1 MMLRDPLAMSPSVWP
16 ALSAVAWIADGT
28 NHAAPSDT
36 IVAASGYAW
45 LITIMAT
52 SACNVGASVYGATPT
67 TEGTTSVSASSV
79 RSDVGGR
86 ITSVVVCS
94 VTPEGA
100 PSAPVS
106 T

>member
-1 MMLRDPLAMSPSVWP
+1 MSPSIQP
-16 ALSAVAWIADGT
+16 ASGAVAWVAGGMDHVVSLGT
-28 NHAAPSDT
+28 TAT
-36 IVAASGYAW
+36 VFGYAW
-45 LITIMAT
+45 LVTVAAT
-52 SACNVGASVYGATPT
+52 SACDARASTYGTTPT